1 MARPKLIGVGTKAQ
15 FRRAVPKSYSY
26 RYEVG
31 SASGPDDAPR
41 VSAVI
46 ETRYRGKSAS
56 WNLSRSML
64 SPEKWTLNGTFVAP
78 APETPLT
85 YPAKEPAPE
94 APAAGAPATP
104 VAPTTPAPP
113 RPPSAMAA
121 SAASNIRRAAPAPP
135 PVAPAAPATPG
146 GTPPPAR
153 TTPRADPAQTP
164 GAAAA
169 ERVFSFGRKLMTPP
183 KS

>member
-15 FRRAVPKSYSY
+15 FRRAIPKSYSY

-31 SASGPDDAPR
+31 SASGPDEDAPR

-64 SPEKWTLNGTFVAP
+64 SQEKWTLNGTFVAP
-78 APETPLT
+78 APENPLT
-85 YPAKEPAPE
+85 YPAKEPAPAAPE
-94 APAAGAPATP
+94 AAAAPAP
-104 VAPTTPAPP
+104 
-113 RPPSAMAA
+113 
-121 SAASNIRRAAPAPP
+121 AAPAPP
-135 PVAPAAPATPG
+135 PVAPVTPAKA

-153 TTPRADPAQTP
+153 TTPRADPAQAP

-169 ERVFSFGRKLMTPP
+169 ERIFSFGRKLMTPP